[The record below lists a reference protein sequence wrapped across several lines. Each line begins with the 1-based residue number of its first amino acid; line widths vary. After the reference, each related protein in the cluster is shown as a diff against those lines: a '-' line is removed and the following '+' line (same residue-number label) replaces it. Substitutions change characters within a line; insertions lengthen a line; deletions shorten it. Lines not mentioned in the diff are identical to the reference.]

1 MVTLVNEPGEEAGA
15 IALGASLAMAGSV
28 ARRVVLVRGGLGA
41 AIRPVLLRAFWD
53 EVEETEGV
61 RCSAAAAAHAGDGG
75 GAHDH
80 DHGCT
85 VLALFSLTRY
95 ERLLYLD
102 ASTLALPRLD
112 VDALLWLG

>member
-41 AIRPVLLRAFWD
+41 AIRPVLLHAFWD

-61 RCSAAAAAHAGDGG
+61 RCSAAALLRRLFTVSTRSSSTVALRSRTSSSLRLSAPK
-75 GAHDH
+75 
-80 DHGCT
+80 CT
-85 VLALFSLTRY
+85 CDTAPSV
-95 ERLLYLD
+95 
-102 ASTLALPRLD
+102 
-112 VDALLWLG
+112 